1 MVTALDS
8 KSSGVFPR
16 GFETYWRLHF
26 LRKNNTWWSR
36 GGRPREVD
44 LSLGPSLS
52 LHGIKKAV
60 KGTYVYTDMGQ
71 GCELPQTI
79 LCAILFAAQLKQKI

>member
-1 MVTALDS
+1 MDTALDS

-26 LRKNNTWWSR
+26 LRKKNNTWWSR
-36 GGRPREVD
+36 GGRPTEVD

-60 KGTYVYTDMGQ
+60 KGTYTFDISKDSFATTTARQ
-71 GCELPQTI
+71 
-79 LCAILFAAQLKQKI
+79 ALF